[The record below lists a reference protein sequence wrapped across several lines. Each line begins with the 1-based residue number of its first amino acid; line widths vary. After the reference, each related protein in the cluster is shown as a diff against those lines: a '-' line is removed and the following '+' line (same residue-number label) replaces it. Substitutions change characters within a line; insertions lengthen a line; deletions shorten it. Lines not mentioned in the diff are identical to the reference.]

1 MAEDRQGAESCGCS
15 QTQELC
21 PSVNCFIRL
30 DFSDTLDGFPLWCA
44 VLPPW
49 HIPALLHTLC
59 YLFIYL
65 FIHSFMLHC
74 VAWGIFSS
82 PTKDQT
88 LHWECGVLLLDHQ
101 GHLHPLLFNQKSP
114 NLHFAPYHL
123 SKHILFHIFMFLFFL
138 HLSSPFLHFPMALP
152 IHPQITANQGRWV
165 GKQIT
170 VTTVC

>member
-1 MAEDRQGAESCGCS
+1 MAKDQQGAESCGCS
-15 QTQELC
+15 QTQELY

-44 VLPPW
+44 VLPPR

-59 YLFIYL
+59 YLFIYPRNT
-65 FIHSFMLHC
+65 FHSSNKHC
-74 VAWGIFSS
+74 IGSV
-82 PTKDQT
+82 D
-88 LHWECGVLLLDHQ
+88 GVLPLDHQ
-101 GHLHPLLFNQKSP
+101 GRLHPLLFNQKSP

-138 HLSSPFLHFPMALP
+138 HLSSPFLHFPMALS